1 VVSIPPLL
9 NGVKPRRKEGIGCAG
24 HLRMSISLWA
34 LLPSILHDRTMFSAG
49 HKTHTEPNRDAEVV
63 WEVFTL
69 AFLGPEPSRD
79 GPKKGV

>member
-1 VVSIPPLL
+1 
-9 NGVKPRRKEGIGCAG
+9 
-24 HLRMSISLWA
+24 
-34 LLPSILHDRTMFSAG
+34 MFSAG